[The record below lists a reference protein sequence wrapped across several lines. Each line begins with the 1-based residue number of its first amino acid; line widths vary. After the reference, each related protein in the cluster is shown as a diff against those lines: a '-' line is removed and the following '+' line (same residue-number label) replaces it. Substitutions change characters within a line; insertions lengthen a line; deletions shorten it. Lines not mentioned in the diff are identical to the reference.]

1 MALNDAN
8 CMMVSQQ
15 LLNAVKSF
23 IRLEK
28 SCVKSTGGKG
38 CQTPDVLDGQCL
50 DFTGIELDEGRRQQ
64 RAEGG
69 AEEGAEGGAEGGR
82 PQGSV
87 IETPRTD

>member
-8 CMMVSQQ
+8 CMMVLQQ

-50 DFTGIELDEGRRQQ
+50 DFTGIELDGFLTVGPDVAAELKGGDSSRQREGLRVVSYPDR
-64 RAEGG
+64 
-69 AEEGAEGGAEGGR
+69 
-82 PQGSV
+82 
-87 IETPRTD
+87 